1 MTTGR
6 RRRVMVACVTFETSK
21 IVDPVDFYEA
31 NEVHLIHYSKNP
43 DDADNVYNAF
53 YNRVVEMILA
63 IPRNIEIVEHNEVV
77 YDFGVM
83 LRTVLEILQ
92 SDDGDREV
100 YVNVSAGTS
109 EYTAASTIASMMV
122 PGTVPFSVNTREFTV
137 AGDRIK
143 DLYYVDGK
151 PVGLTKVAGEPKTLP
166 SYSIDI
172 PEEHLVRGLRILD
185 DRNARKLS
193 ISSPNMVTALKEA
206 GIWYRDT
213 EGREDMKTSQR
224 QTEAVYYQRDF
235 VSKWQ
240 KSGWIRKHE
249 MTGKY
254 VLTEQ
259 GRIVIETFY
268 TV

>member
-1 MTTGR
+1 
-6 RRRVMVACVTFETSK
+6 
-21 IVDPVDFYEA
+21 
-31 NEVHLIHYSKNP
+31 
-43 DDADNVYNAF
+43 
-53 YNRVVEMILA
+53 
-63 IPRNIEIVEHNEVV
+63 
-77 YDFGVM
+77 
-83 LRTVLEILQ
+83 
-92 SDDGDREV
+92 
-100 YVNVSAGTS
+100 
-109 EYTAASTIASMMV
+109 
-122 PGTVPFSVNTREFTV
+122 
-137 AGDRIK
+137 
-143 DLYYVDGK
+143 VDGK

-193 ISSPNMVTALKEA
+193 VSSPNMVKALKEA

-249 MTGKY
+249 RTGKY